1 MTGAAACTYA
11 WCFDHGRL
19 HRFPR
24 GEEPWCTAAWVAL
37 AATTTEQ
44 ALRAKQAAYGEA
56 RFLDGLS
63 AQAQPEV
70 IELQRA
76 RT

>member
-1 MTGAAACTYA
+1 M
-11 WCFDHGRL
+11 
-19 HRFPR
+19 
-24 GEEPWCTAAWVAL
+24 AL